1 MPPAVPGYNPGVQL
15 RLTFFIAAICL
26 SLANPISLPLAQS
39 NLEED
44 LIPTTT
50 PEIDP
55 AAQATLDYLPQLPD
69 SSATSSTL
77 KGILAKPEYNG
88 GEEPPGESWRDKV
101 FNWLT
106 RALGRLGGGRSTNYF
121 GVVAIVLLIGLL
133 LFLLVRLAW
142 NMFGGRRFSTDPK
155 QSASLENLSPEDLVA
170 QAAKA
175 ATGGDFQLAIRLRF
189 KAVLGALKMPS
200 SAVLTNSQVLR
211 KLKHNMPFAAKPFRE
226 LAGIFEE
233 TWYGAQPCS
242 AVEYQLVSECAGK
255 IEQGLGEHK

>member
-1 MPPAVPGYNPGVQL
+1 MLAGV
-15 RLTFFIAAICL
+15 L
-26 SLANPISLPLAQS
+26 SFAPTTLLAQS

-44 LIPTTT
+44 LVPTTT

-77 KGILAKPEYNG
+77 KGILAQPEYNG
-88 GEEPPGESWRDKV
+88 GEEEEPPGESWPEKV

-121 GVVAIVLLIGLL
+121 GVVAIVLLVGLL

-170 QAAKA
+170 QAARA
-175 ATGGDFQLAIRLRF
+175 ATGGDYQLAIRLRF
-189 KAVLGALKMPS
+189 KAVLSLLKMPS

-211 KLKHNMPFAAKPFRE
+211 RLQRNMPFAATPFAE
-226 LAGIFEE
+226 LARVFED
-233 TWYGAQPCS
+233 TWYGGQPCS

-255 IEQGLGEHK
+255 IEHGLGEHK